1 MTASEDA
8 ASTDDG
14 VLWVGRSN
22 ARWPGLLALV
32 LAGGGMVLVGLV
44 PMGWP
49 GGLALIA
56 STAVVLPL
64 GRIEVMVAEAGVQVS
79 YGRSGLLRQPFALS
93 RLDSAATTRLSAWSG
108 GGLGYKG
115 SLQLIGWARAANR
128 SGPGLRLGLD
138 ERRTF
143 TVSVDDPEGAVD
155 ALAGLGVARGDGGG

>member
-44 PMGWP
+44 PTGWP

-79 YGRSGLLRQPFALS
+79 YGRSGLLRQSFALS

-128 SGPGLRLGLD
+128 SGLGLRLGLD

>member
-1 MTASEDA
+1 VTASEDA

-44 PMGWP
+44 PTGWP

>member
-1 MTASEDA
+1 MTASEDRP
-8 ASTDDG
+8 SSDDG
-14 VLWVGRSN
+14 VLWVGTSN

-32 LAGGGMVLVGLV
+32 LAAGGVVLVGLV
-44 PMGWP
+44 PIGWP

-64 GRIEVMVAEAGVQVS
+64 GRIEVMVAEVGVQVS
-79 YGRSGLLRQPFALS
+79 YGRSGLARQQFALS
-93 RLDSAATTRLSAWSG
+93 RLDSVATTRLSAWSG

-115 SLQLIGWARAANR
+115 NLRLMGWARAANR

-138 ERRTF
+138 GRRTF

-155 ALAGLGVARGDGGG
+155 VLAGLGVARGDGGG